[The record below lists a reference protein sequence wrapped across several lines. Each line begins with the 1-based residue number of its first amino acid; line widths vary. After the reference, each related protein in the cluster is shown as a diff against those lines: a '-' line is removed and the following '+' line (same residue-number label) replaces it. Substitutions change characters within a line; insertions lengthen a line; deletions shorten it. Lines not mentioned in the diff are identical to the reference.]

1 MSQTVP
7 QICQLSHAGFRMLG
21 EPVFR
26 LSEGARVP
34 SMVVQIESHEA
45 VLPLKSLAREFKIEP
60 ESPDGQM
67 LGLIE
72 QALDFVVAIRLGDT
86 LPSEVNGG
94 EASWT
99 PTDQDRKV
107 AASKVAY
114 NLVRCV
120 FVRMGQ
126 PVPPGISPSPGWEES
141 AANQVLVKKAVDG
154 AVAQLGVSDASEVK
168 ARVAAIG
175 EEMACIETMRR
186 TLMRGIAR
194 PQEKLFRLQ
203 MNEVPVSRRDTVK
216 QVQALT
222 KRGLKDITHRF
233 DDVDAWLDDLLG
245 LLRDPEAAVAWLRRQ
260 RDWFFRTNTAWE
272 PIFADWGN
280 APTSFDDFYWKVVE
294 RTYSFLAPR
303 FMSFQEWTSIIVK
316 PKKEDMK
323 VKVW

>member
-7 QICQLSHAGFRMLG
+7 HVCQLSHAGFRMLG

-26 LSEGARVP
+26 LSEGTRVP
-34 SMVVQIESHEA
+34 SMVVQIESHDA
-45 VLPLKSLAREFKIEP
+45 VLPLKSLAREFKIES
-60 ESPDGQM
+60 ESADGHM

-72 QALDFVVAIRLGDT
+72 QALDFVVALRLGDM
-86 LPSEVNGG
+86 LPSEVSSG
-94 EASWT
+94 EASWK

-126 PVPPGISPSPGWEES
+126 PVPPGISPTPGWEDS
-141 AANQVLVKKAVDG
+141 TANQVLVKKAIDG
-154 AVAQLGVSDASEVK
+154 GVPQLGATDATEVK
-168 ARVAAIG
+168 ARVDAIT

-186 TLMRGIAR
+186 TLTRGIAK

-203 MNEVPVSRRDTVK
+203 LNEVPVSRRDTVK

-222 KRGLKDITHRF
+222 KRGLKDITRRF
-233 DDVDAWLDDLLG
+233 DDVDARLDDLLG
-245 LLRDPEAAVAWLRRQ
+245 MLRDPDAAVAWLRRQ

-272 PIFADWGN
+272 PVFADWGN
-280 APTSFDDFYWKVVE
+280 APNSFDDFYWKVIE
-294 RTYSFLAPR
+294 RSYNFLAPR
-303 FMSFQEWTSIIVK
+303 FMSFQEWTSTIAK